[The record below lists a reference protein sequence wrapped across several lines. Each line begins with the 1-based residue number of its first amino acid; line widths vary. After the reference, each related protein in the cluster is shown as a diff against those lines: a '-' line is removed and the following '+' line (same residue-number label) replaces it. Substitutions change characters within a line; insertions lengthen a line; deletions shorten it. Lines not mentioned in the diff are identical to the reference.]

1 MTEGGAPHEPLGAD
15 ETALR
20 VIEAALANVTR
31 ATEDKDG
38 RPNAWRFSGR
48 WWASPLP
55 LRRDRP
61 SR

>member
-1 MTEGGAPHEPLGAD
+1 VSDVGAAREPLGAD
-15 ETALR
+15 EAARR
-20 VIEAALANVTR
+20 VIEVALAKVTR
-31 ATEDKDG
+31 QNEHRVG